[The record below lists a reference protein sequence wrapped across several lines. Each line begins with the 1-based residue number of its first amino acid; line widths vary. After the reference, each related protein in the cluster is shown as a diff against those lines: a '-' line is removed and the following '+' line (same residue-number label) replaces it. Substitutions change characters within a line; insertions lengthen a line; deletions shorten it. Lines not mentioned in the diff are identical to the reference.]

1 MEAEDRKSGA
11 MNWIRE
17 NPLPTACLIAG
28 PIVGPMYAQ
37 FAFPEVALW
46 RQLVG
51 GVIAGLYF
59 ALCAIPHR
67 YM

>member
-1 MEAEDRKSGA
+1 MRPEDDTPRA
-11 MNWIRE
+11 WAWIRE
-17 NPLPTACLIAG
+17 NPLPTACLVAG

-37 FAFPEVALW
+37 FAFPDVELW
-46 RQLVG
+46 RQILG
-51 GVIAGLYF
+51 GMIAGFYF